1 MFFSWTS
8 RERSEDANSNGET
21 TGNGQPHE
29 PDSHQS
35 AGRYYSRLSLTL
47 ATAFCI
53 VATEPGFDVILMQT
67 RLIIHS
73 VLYMLYPAK
82 TADL

>member
-8 RERSEDANSNGET
+8 RERSENANSNGET
-21 TGNGQPHE
+21 TGNGQSHE
-29 PDSHQS
+29 PDPHQS

-53 VATEPGFDVILMQT
+53 VATEPGFDVINADT
-67 RLIIHS
+67 PHIIHS

>member
-21 TGNGQPHE
+21 TGNGQSHE
-29 PDSHQS
+29 PDPHQS

-53 VATEPGFDVILMQT
+53 VATELGFDVIFN
-67 RLIIHS
+67 
-73 VLYMLYPAK
+73 
-82 TADL
+82 ADTPHYTQRFIYVVPC

>member
-35 AGRYYSRLSLTL
+35 AGGYYSRLSLTL

-53 VATEPGFDVILMQT
+53 VAIDVILMQT

>member
-21 TGNGQPHE
+21 TGNGQSHE
-29 PDSHQS
+29 PDPHQS
-35 AGRYYSRLSLTL
+35 AGRYYSQLSLTL

-53 VATEPGFDVILMQT
+53 VATEPGFDVINADT
-67 RLIIHS
+67 PHIIHS

>member
-21 TGNGQPHE
+21 TGNGQSHE
-29 PDSHQS
+29 PDPHQS

-53 VATEPGFDVILMQT
+53 VATEPGFDVINADT
-67 RLIIHS
+67 PHIIHS
-73 VLYMLYPAK
+73 VLYMLYLAK

>member
-1 MFFSWTS
+1 MHKLKVISLCFFSWTS

-35 AGRYYSRLSLTL
+35 AGRYYSRLSLT
-47 ATAFCI
+47 
-53 VATEPGFDVILMQT
+53 
-67 RLIIHS
+67 
-73 VLYMLYPAK
+73 
-82 TADL
+82 